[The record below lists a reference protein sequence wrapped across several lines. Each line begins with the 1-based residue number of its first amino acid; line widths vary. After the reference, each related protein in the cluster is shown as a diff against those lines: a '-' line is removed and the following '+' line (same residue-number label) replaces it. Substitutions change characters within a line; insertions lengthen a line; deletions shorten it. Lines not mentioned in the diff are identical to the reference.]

1 MTTKSKVIVPNHI
14 EKERNT
20 KEKVTKTESETDKAF
35 VSPEDRVLDP
45 TLMDK
50 SLIERMPQPSGWRIL
65 ILPYRGRGV
74 SKGGIHIAKQTVDR
88 EALA

>member
-1 MTTKSKVIVPNHI
+1 MTTKSKVIVPDHI

-45 TLMDK
+45 T
-50 SLIERMPQPSGWRIL
+50 
-65 ILPYRGRGV
+65 
-74 SKGGIHIAKQTVDR
+74 
-88 EALA
+88 